1 MPEITIKYKNEKALQ
16 ALQDLSRY
24 FDFVVKKKAPAKKTH
39 SEEKAG
45 SLPITFAAD
54 PDVTALAGIWKGKD
68 ISLNDLRKNA
78 WGNRI

>member
-1 MPEITIKYKNEKALQ
+1 MPDITITYKNEKALH

-24 FDFVVKKKAPAKKTH
+24 LDFVVKKPVSAKKTR
-39 SEEKAG
+39 EKNAG
-45 SLPITFAAD
+45 SLPITFAED

-78 WGNRI
+78 CGKRI